1 MSDQN
6 FHEIQLSGKQL
17 VFLFMCAVV
26 LTVVVF
32 LFGVSV
38 GRQVRSAVTPA
49 TPAAVPDTPIDAA
62 PAVPAAGKPAPDE
75 LSYADA
81 LEGKGVEDPSKAP
94 PPPPAPEQPSP
105 TETQTDRG
113 QAPKAAEPQPAKAAP
128 TPDKAAAKPASP
140 LGGWVVQV
148 GAFNA
153 NDVASRE
160 VAKLQGKGYPAF
172 VFSEAETVP
181 GPRYKVRVGPY
192 SARTEADRIL
202 RELTREGYRPL
213 VRPQ

>member
-1 MSDQN
+1 MTDQN

-38 GRQVRSAVTPA
+38 GRQVR
-49 TPAAVPDTPIDAA
+49 PAAAENTAAAASAETDAA
-62 PAVPAAGKPAPDE
+62 VADPAPTQSAPNE
-75 LSYADA
+75 LSYAQA
-81 LEGKGVEDPSKAP
+81 LEGGGAEDPSAAAPPPVPEEPTPSAPEKTAEPKAPAVESTPP
-94 PPPPAPEQPSP
+94 PPPPAA
-105 TETQTDRG
+105 
-113 QAPKAAEPQPAKAAP
+113 QAP
-128 TPDKAAAKPASP
+128 SS
-140 LGGWVVQV
+140 GWVVQV

-153 NDVASRE
+153 VDVAAKE

-172 VFSEAETVP
+172 VFSEPEGTP

-192 SARTEADRIL
+192 SARAEADRML
-202 RELTREGYRPL
+202 KTLTSEGYKPL
-213 VRPQ
+213 LRR